1 MNKSSKWIVATCLAA
16 LCVTAYAVDHSTPSL
31 TESATIQ
38 QEPITPWRVAFNSS
52 SVDGAAIANP
62 FSFGS
67 WSTISAELAT
77 SGGRVCLNRKGQ
89 KRFEILPLFTTAGAT
104 ATIQLFGFDHVL
116 TDSVPSGSTG
126 SLVAPGSA
134 GINLGCAYNLA
145 QDSGVRTYSIAATS
159 DTMKLGIVTSGSA
172 RGCVYPDQSS
182 GTTYYHGQRLI
193 LDTAGLYAFMPY
205 VVTISGGTL
214 VLLVRVV

>member
-1 MNKSSKWIVATCLAA
+1 MNKSSKWIVAVCLAVM
-16 LCVTAYAVDHSTPSL
+16 CVAAYAVDHSTPSL

-62 FSFGS
+62 FSWGT
-67 WSTISAELAT
+67 WSTVSAELAT
-77 SGGRVCLNRKGQ
+77 SGGRMCLNRKGQ
-89 KRFEILPLFTTAGAT
+89 RRFEVLPLFTTAGAT
-104 ATIQLFGFDHVL
+104 ATMQLFGFDYVL

-126 SLVAPGSA
+126 SLVAPGSS

-145 QDSGVRTYSIAATS
+145 QDSGVRTFTVSATS
-159 DTMKLGIVTSGSA
+159 DTVKLGIVTSGSA
-172 RGCVYPDQSS
+172 RGCVYPDQSG
-182 GTTYYHGQRLI
+182 GTIYYQGQRLI
-193 LDTAGLYAFMPY
+193 FDTAGLFAFIPY
-205 VVTISGGTL
+205 VVTISGGTV